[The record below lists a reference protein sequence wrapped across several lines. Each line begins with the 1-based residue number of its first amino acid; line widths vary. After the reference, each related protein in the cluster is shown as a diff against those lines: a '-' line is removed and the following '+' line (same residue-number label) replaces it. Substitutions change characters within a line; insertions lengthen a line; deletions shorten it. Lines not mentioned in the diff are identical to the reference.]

1 MIIDELERPG
11 DSPQEV
17 AAKQITRHFLDNPKT
32 FMLLAPSLLTVLKGD
47 KYSKRSQIGGE
58 EFQPIGCYEG
68 KRGRLIYTFKP
79 KGAADYTVAEFS
91 HEDAK
96 KAFGNAFEAHLKEAP
111 GGNVEQLARDM
122 RKGAAD
128 AAEAVKNAQKV
139 GVYANIGWGDF

>member
-1 MIIDELERPG
+1 MIIDELEPPVE
-11 DSPQEV
+11 SIQEA
-17 AAKQITRHFLDNPKT
+17 AAKQITRHFLDNPKV

-58 EFQPIGCYEG
+58 EFVPIGCYEG

-79 KGAADYTVAEFS
+79 KGVTDFTVAELN

-96 KAFGNAFEAHLKEAP
+96 KAFGNVFETHLKGSP
-111 GGNVEQLARDM
+111 GGNVEQLAKDM
-122 RKGAAD
+122 RKSHAD
-128 AAEAVKNAQKV
+128 AAEAIKNAEKG